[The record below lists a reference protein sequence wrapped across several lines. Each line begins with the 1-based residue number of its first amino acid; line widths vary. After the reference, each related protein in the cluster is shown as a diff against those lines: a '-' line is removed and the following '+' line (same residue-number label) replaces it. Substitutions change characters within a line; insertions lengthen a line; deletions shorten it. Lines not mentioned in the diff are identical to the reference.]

1 METLH
6 IPMIVITIVITQV
19 NDHRIKGQL
28 TNQINPFV
36 HISPHWMKESAI
48 NSTFNEK
55 LLHANECRRCSH
67 WRGYQITSLK
77 PPKDVTRGHSSHPW
91 MPPTARRESPIYIYT
106 MSNKRYSHSFSHIL
120 RLKLSPLQ
128 LLCFYLT
135 LPLKAQWPAPH
146 QWPLKQSFLFGSY
159 AGPLMS
165 WVPFYLDD
173 QFNSRLWHHQ
183 FLSQC
188 P

>member
-77 PPKDVTRGHSSHPW
+77 PPKDVTRGHSSYTW
-91 MPPTARRESPIYIYT
+91 MPPTARRESPIYIQCQILIKVT
-106 MSNKRYSHSFSHIL
+106 LTHFPHIL
-120 RLKLSPLQ
+120 RLKLLPL
-128 LLCFYLT
+128 LLWCPYLT
-135 LPLKAQWPAPH
+135 LPLVAQWSAPH
-146 QWPLKQSFLFGSY
+146 WWPLKQSFLF
-159 AGPLMS
+159 AL
-165 WVPFYLDD
+165 V
-173 QFNSRLWHHQ
+173 
-183 FLSQC
+183 
-188 P
+188 